1 MFPPGFTCPAVLWMQ
16 LAVIG
21 FRLRDSHPLWCAFP
35 HTSTNLLPTR
45 CCPYP
50 EDISTLGLASSA
62 FARHY
67 LRNLVWF
74 LFLALLRCFSSGGSL
89 HIPILFSIC
98 WLIDNQPGCPIRKS
112 ADIMPAYDSPQLFAV
127 NHVLLRLPVPRHS
140 PCALCSLTCFY
151 SLSASPD
158 NEFIMRSS
166 KFEIVEFSLV
176 DNCNLY
182 YPYSKILCLFKTV
195 DTVSYLSFVLQL
207 LCSVF
212 KVRC

>member
-1 MFPPGFTCPAVLWMQ
+1 MFRPGFTCLAVLW
-16 LAVIG
+16 I
-21 FRLRDSHPLWCAFP
+21 LRSSLRFHLRGSHTLWPAFP
-35 HTSTNLLPTR
+35 CRSVNRLSLKSS
-45 CCPYP
+45 PYP
-50 EDISTLGLASSA
+50 ESISTLGLPSSA

>member
-1 MFPPGFTCPAVLWMQ
+1 MFPPGFTCPAVLWIQ

-45 CCPYP
+45 RCPYP

-151 SLSASPD
+151 SLSASAD

>member
-1 MFPPGFTCPAVLWMQ
+1 MFPPGFTCPAVLWIQ

-98 WLIDNQPGCPIRKS
+98 WLIYYQPGCPIRKS

-151 SLSASPD
+151 SFSASAD

>member
-1 MFPPGFTCPAVLWMQ
+1 MFPPGFTCPAVLWIQ
-16 LAVIG
+16 LAAIG

-98 WLIDNQPGCPIRKS
+98 WLIYYQPGCPIRKS